1 MSNLPEYFGVEKAGA
16 IRLGKDVV
24 ADGTD
29 VANESTL
36 RIQSHAH
43 SDHLKDYKHYLNH
56 PRKLIT
62 TEGTKDILLAENRTI
77 KRRIGGRLIVLN
89 TDEARTIDGKKI
101 ILYDANHMIGSAQT
115 VVEYKN
121 GDRFGYSGDFGWPLD
136 KVLKA
141 DFLVLDSTYS
151 SFQQGNN
158 QIWNRDTAF
167 RDFGNII
174 LERKKYGP
182 IHIYAHTG
190 VLQECAQYILRNLNE
205 DFTFFGTED
214 VIALNSIFS
223 DNGME
228 QPQEIKDISKEQYS
242 DYENV
247 VVLRKYNT
255 RGSSTNFSTILDI
268 SNRGASN
275 NSPIKTKSEIDDK
288 IYKAQICITKH
299 AKGNEV
305 KEYIE
310 KTEAKLVITDSYE
323 IRAGLKKATELS
335 NDIKKV
341 LGIESFPSHEL
352 DYWEKSTST
361 YFE

>member
-89 TDEARTIDGKKI
+89 TDEARTIDGKI

-174 LERKKYGP
+174 LERKIWTNTHLCSYG
-182 IHIYAHTG
+182 
-190 VLQECAQYILRNLNE
+190 C
-205 DFTFFGTED
+205 
-214 VIALNSIFS
+214 
-223 DNGME
+223 
-228 QPQEIKDISKEQYS
+228 
-242 DYENV
+242 
-247 VVLRKYNT
+247 
-255 RGSSTNFSTILDI
+255 SSRMCSV
-268 SNRGASN
+268 
-275 NSPIKTKSEIDDK
+275 
-288 IYKAQICITKH
+288 Y
-299 AKGNEV
+299 
-305 KEYIE
+305 
-310 KTEAKLVITDSYE
+310 
-323 IRAGLKKATELS
+323 
-335 NDIKKV
+335 IKK
-341 LGIESFPSHEL
+341 LKRRLHLLWYRGCYCF
-352 DYWEKSTST
+352 K
-361 YFE
+361 FNFQ